1 MNEEEPITADEVI
14 DTLNYFRKNGITE
27 VVIYL
32 RKRKAHNGTLL
43 NECRSIFNQF
53 ELLSPSKTL

>member
-27 VVIYL
+27 VVIQL
-32 RKRKAHNGTLL
+32 HKRAAYNGT
-43 NECRSIFNQF
+43 
-53 ELLSPSKTL
+53 